1 MSRIPAAP
9 PKGATPV
16 AARAKGGVSL
26 RTNPRLV
33 AIQILLRVEATDAY
47 ANLLL
52 DARLHAA
59 SLSLLDRALVT
70 ELVYGVLRWRG
81 KLDWILAPLLD
92 RPLARLD
99 PVVHQILRLGTY
111 QLACL
116 TRIPEFAAVDETV
129 SLARK
134 IGAAR
139 SAGYVNAVLRAVVR
153 GKDRQPPDSLQDPL
167 AYWGGVGSHPT
178 WLAARW
184 LDRLGSAEGGELMTA
199 NNRVPPLT
207 LAANRLKADGE
218 EVGRLLAKGHAEV
231 TPGRFFPGI
240 FTLRGAGSLIDLPG
254 FGEGL
259 FFPMDEAGALPVLAL
274 DPLPGQRVLDACA
287 GGGGKSALIAAA
299 VGGTGEVVAL
309 DRSPRAL
316 RRLTA
321 AALRLG
327 LARVRPR
334 LYDARVAGEAWA
346 GQFPRVL
353 LDAPCSGLGT
363 IRRRPEIRWRRRPSD
378 LAQAAALQRALL
390 AGVAGAVAGGGL
402 LVYSTC
408 SLEPEETDEV
418 IGAFLDTHSDF
429 ALEAPG
435 PALRPFCDPLT
446 EGILRAWPHRH
457 DTDGFFVARL
467 RRSS

>member
-1 MSRIPAAP
+1 VSSIPAAP
-9 PKGATPV
+9 PERTALV
-16 AARAKGGVSL
+16 AARATAGV
-26 RTNPRLV
+26 PRRISPRRV
-33 AIQILLRVEATDAY
+33 ALEILLRVEATDAY

-52 DARLHAA
+52 DARLRAA
-59 SLSLLDRALVT
+59 SWSPPDRALVT
-70 ELVYGVLRWRG
+70 ELVYGILRWRG

-99 PVVHQILRLGTY
+99 PVVHQLLRLGTY

-116 TRIPEFAAVDETV
+116 TRIPDFAAVDETV
-129 SLARK
+129 SLARQV
-134 IGAAR
+134 GAAR
-139 SAGYVNAVLRAVVR
+139 SAGYVNAVLRAVAR
-153 GKDRQPPDSLQDPL
+153 GRDRQPPDPLREPL
-167 AYWGGVGSHPT
+167 AYWGGAGSHPV

-184 LDRLGSAEGGELMTA
+184 LDRLGSAEGGELMAA

-207 LAANRLKADGE
+207 LAANRLKAEAE
-218 EVGRLLAKGHAEV
+218 EIGRLLAEGGADV

-240 FTLRGAGSLIDLPG
+240 FTLRGAGSLTDSPG
-254 FGEGL
+254 FAAGR

-274 DPLPGQRVLDACA
+274 DLLPGQRVLDACA
-287 GGGGKSALIAAA
+287 GGGGKSALIAAM
-299 VGGTGEVVAL
+299 VGGSGEVVAL
-309 DRSPRAL
+309 DRSPRAI

-321 AALRLG
+321 AAVRLG
-327 LARVRPR
+327 LARVRPT

-363 IRRRPEIRWRRRPSD
+363 IRRRPEIKWRRRPSD
-378 LAQAAALQRALL
+378 LAQAAGLQRELL
-390 AGVAGAVAGGGL
+390 AGVAKTVAGGGL

-418 IGAFLDTHSDF
+418 IDTFLEAHPDF

-435 PALRPFCDPLT
+435 AALRPFRDPVT